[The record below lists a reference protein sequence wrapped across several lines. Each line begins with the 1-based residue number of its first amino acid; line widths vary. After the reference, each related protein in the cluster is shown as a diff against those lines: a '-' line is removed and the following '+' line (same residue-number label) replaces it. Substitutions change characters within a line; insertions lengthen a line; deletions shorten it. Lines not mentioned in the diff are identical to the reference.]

1 MLPYIK
7 DRRRIASD
15 KMGEYDFDRL
25 TRYRRVDV
33 LLKALD
39 DENEHQRFKA
49 VDALEAVAL
58 ASGDA
63 DSSARDVLVQAATQ
77 NAYDDVKLH
86 AKIAL
91 KTLNTSQESQT
102 QKANDDQENGP
113 NHLES
118 KRNAT
123 KKQQREYHHDENRL
137 LCELDDDS
145 TTLIVRG
152 SSLSPRHRLSAIK
165 GGHWDKET
173 RVWRFPINRESIE
186 SLKDSGV
193 VLHPTVQCLSTS
205 SHNTWAV
212 GTRNKKWIKVLGDTH
227 EIEANLKQVPGA
239 QWDNSEK
246 VWKIPFKA
254 DSIKRLIRI
263 DGLYVSPFI
272 LD

>member
-1 MLPYIK
+1 
-7 DRRRIASD
+7 
-15 KMGEYDFDRL
+15 MGEYDFDRL

-33 LLKALD
+33 LSKALD

-58 ASGDA
+58 ASGVA
-63 DSSARDVLVQAATQ
+63 DSAARDVLLQAATQ
-77 NAYDDVKLH
+77 NAHDDVKLH

-91 KTLNTSQESQT
+91 KTLNTSSESQI
-102 QKANDDQENGP
+102 QKTNDYRENGP
-113 NHLES
+113 LHLET
-118 KRNAT
+118 KQNTT
-123 KKQQREYHHDENRL
+123 KKQQRESHHGEDRL

-152 SSLSPRHRLSAIK
+152 SSLSPRHRLSTIN
-165 GGHWDKET
+165 GGHWDKEMK
-173 RVWRFPINRESIE
+173 VWRFPVNRESIE
-186 SLKDSGV
+186 SLKDNGV

-212 GTRNKKWIKVLGDTH
+212 GTRNKKWIKVLGDAH
-227 EIEANLKQVPGA
+227 EIEVNLKQVPGA
-239 QWDNSEK
+239 QWDDSEK
-246 VWKIPFKA
+246 AWRIPFKA

>member
-1 MLPYIK
+1 
-7 DRRRIASD
+7 
-15 KMGEYDFDRL
+15 MGEYDFDRL
-25 TRYRRVDV
+25 TRYRRIDV
-33 LLKALD
+33 LLKALN

-63 DSSARDVLVQAATQ
+63 DPSAHEALMQAATQ
-77 NAYDDVKLH
+77 NAFEDVKLH

-91 KTLNTSQESQT
+91 KTLNTSQEGQIEGATESRE
-102 QKANDDQENGP
+102 KG
-113 NHLES
+113 HRLES

-123 KKQQREYHHDENRL
+123 KKQQREHNHAETGL

-152 SSLSPRHRLSAIK
+152 SSLSASHRLGEIK
-165 GGHWDKET
+165 GGHWDEQK
-173 RVWRFPINRESIE
+173 RVWRFPVNRESFE
-186 SLKDSGV
+186 SLRDNGV
-193 VLHPTVQCLSTS
+193 VLHPTVQSLNTS
-205 SHNTWAV
+205 SQNTWAV
-212 GTRNKKWIKVLGDTH
+212 GTRDKKWIKVLGDAR
-227 EIEANLKQVPGA
+227 EIEANLKLVPGA
-239 QWDNSEK
+239 QWDSSEK
-246 VWKIPFKA
+246 AWIIPFKA

>member
-1 MLPYIK
+1 
-7 DRRRIASD
+7 
-15 KMGEYDFDRL
+15 MGEYDFDRL

-33 LLKALD
+33 LLKALN

-58 ASGDA
+58 ASGGA
-63 DSSARDVLVQAATQ
+63 DSSARDALVQAATQ

-86 AKIAL
+86 ARIAL

-102 QKANDDQENGP
+102 QKANDNQENGP
-113 NHLES
+113 NDLAS
-118 KRNAT
+118 KRNAI
-123 KKQQREYHHDENRL
+123 KKQQRENHRDEDRL

-152 SSLSPRHRLSAIK
+152 SSLSPNHRLSAIK
-165 GGHWDKET
+165 GGHWDEEMG
-173 RVWRFPINRESIE
+173 VWRFPINRESIE
-186 SLKDSGV
+186 SLKDNRV

-205 SHNTWAV
+205 TQNTWAV
-212 GTRNKKWIKVLGDTH
+212 GTRNKKWIKVVGDAH
-227 EIEANLKQVPGA
+227 EIEAPLKQVPGA

-246 VWKIPFKA
+246 AWRIPFKA
-254 DSIKRLIRI
+254 DYIKRLIRI

>member
-1 MLPYIK
+1 
-7 DRRRIASD
+7 
-15 KMGEYDFDRL
+15 MGEYDFDRL
-25 TRYRRVDV
+25 IRYRRVDV
-33 LLKALD
+33 LSKALN

-77 NAYDDVKLH
+77 SAHEDVRLH

-91 KTLNTSQESQT
+91 RTLSTLQEGRFQKTNDHRENGLQHPESKKNTT
-102 QKANDDQENGP
+102 QKP
-113 NHLES
+113 
-118 KRNAT
+118 
-123 KKQQREYHHDENRL
+123 QRENHQPENRL
-137 LCELDDDS
+137 LCELDDDC
-145 TTLIVRG
+145 TTLMVRG
-152 SSLSPRHRLSAIK
+152 SSLSPRHRPGAIK
-165 GGHWDKET
+165 GGKWDKQA
-173 RVWRFPINRESIE
+173 RVWRFPINRASIE
-186 SLKDSGV
+186 SLKNGGV
-193 VLHPTVQCLSTS
+193 VLHPTVQCLCTS

-227 EIEANLKQVPGA
+227 EIEGSIKQVPGS

-246 VWKIPFKA
+246 AWRIPFKA

-263 DGLYVSPFI
+263 DRLYVSPFI